1 MKIID
6 AFWEKRNLGLDC
18 KEIIIEKSDTLID
31 IQQIKDLLQPNQ
43 YIVIKVPIGC
53 FDINNFL
60 SELGF
65 TFVECSL
72 NLFINIKDLILSPL
86 QKRIN
91 DDIHYS
97 EMEKV
102 DLDELFNE
110 VENGLF
116 KTDRIFLDSYF
127 TKEQSSKRYIN
138 WIKDELN
145 GKTTIY
151 KIKYK
156 SENIGFFSLKNIE
169 EGIYYPFLAAIYSKF
184 SNSGL
189 GFTLLSKPTEELT
202 LKNGKKL
209 ITFVSSNNLPIIRTH
224 LDLGFKINELQ
235 YVYTKH

>member
-6 AFWEKRNLGLDC
+6 AFWEKRNLGVDC
-18 KEIIIEKSDTLID
+18 KEIIIEKTDTLDEIHK
-31 IQQIKDLLQPNQ
+31 IFQNLNPNQ
-43 YIVIKVPIGC
+43 YIVVKVPTGS
-53 FDINNFL
+53 FEINDFL
-60 SELGF
+60 SKLGF

-72 NLFINIKDLILSPL
+72 NLVINIKDLILSPL

-91 DDIHYS
+91 DDIHYY

-110 VENGLF
+110 VNNGLF

-127 TKEQSSKRYIN
+127 TEEQSSKRYIN

-145 GKTTIY
+145 GKTKIY

-156 SENIGFFSLKNIE
+156 NENIGFFSLKNIE

-189 GFTLLSKPTEELT
+189 GFTLLSKPTEELI
-202 LKNGKKL
+202 LNNGKKL

-224 LDLGFKINELQ
+224 LDLGFRINELQ